1 MKPQLIKRSCRVQ
14 SHQIQLQHNP
24 SALASGIAMEEK
36 GKIVKAR
43 ANRKF
48 AVRLCLS
55 EMSEKLDP
63 WGLIVM
69 AA

>member
-1 MKPQLIKRSCRVQ
+1 
-14 SHQIQLQHNP
+14 
-24 SALASGIAMEEK
+24 MEEK

>member
-1 MKPQLIKRSCRVQ
+1 MNGAQFQLF
-14 SHQIQLQHNP
+14 HLQH
-24 SALASGIAMEEK
+24 SSVAKALGTRERRQKDCK
-36 GKIVKAR
+36 GKDRMNKMS
-43 ANRKF
+43 